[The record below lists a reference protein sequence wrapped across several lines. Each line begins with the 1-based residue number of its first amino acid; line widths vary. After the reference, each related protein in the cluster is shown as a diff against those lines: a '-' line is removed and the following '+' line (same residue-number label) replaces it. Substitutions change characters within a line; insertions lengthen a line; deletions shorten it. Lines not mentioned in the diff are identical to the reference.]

1 MEQEILETALS
12 LISDELKNSNITLS
26 SSLNDGRLNSAKN
39 EEEVTDEIL
48 KITSKMNFFK
58 ENNLSIGTPNMDSN
72 NNREW
77 YDFSIEN
84 NKENY
89 FMPVNIKVSE
99 LDAPDNLNCKLGI
112 FYALTGCNPKDVDLN
127 NGDSWK
133 QFFKKT
139 NEYMGTDENK
149 DYYFLVVNKN
159 DTSDVFWN
167 SLKSLSD

>member
-1 MEQEILETALS
+1 
-12 LISDELKNSNITLS
+12 
-26 SSLNDGRLNSAKN
+26 
-39 EEEVTDEIL
+39 
-48 KITSKMNFFK
+48 
-58 ENNLSIGTPNMDSN
+58 MDSN

-159 DTSDVFWN
+159 DTSDIFWN
-167 SLKSLSD
+167 SLKSLNELKPNGNNLPFQCSWRKNRTRVERNYKESRKFILDNLDKSIKLRESIGATFRDYLNDYLDEGDTE